1 MTIGESSDN
10 NAVELDGIR
19 FETLVPERELTI
31 PNIKGLKNSVQFGI
45 RITNNSSISYRFIC
59 FHLSPELK
67 RADGELIERSYA
79 RNATKTPTE
88 SDFLLL
94 LPQENLT
101 FFINAKFCWRGFQLG
116 LTGYDGSGGVWTL
129 CNLKPGIYSVRFTY
143 ENHSQT
149 GKIDGGMTPWKFLE
163 PLWTGVVS
171 TPYEEFRVTDLT
183 VVNGAKISSKKFQ
196 NRATAI
202 QLNH

>member
-10 NAVELDGIR
+10 NAVEVDGIR
-19 FETLVPERELTI
+19 FETLVPERELKI
-31 PNIKGLKNSVQFGI
+31 PNIKGVKNSVQFGI
-45 RITNNSSISYRFIC
+45 RIANNSSTSYRFIF
-59 FHLSPELK
+59 FHLFPELK
-67 RADGELIERSYA
+67 RADGQLIKLSYA

-94 LPQENLT
+94 LPQETLT
-101 FFINAKFCWRGFQLG
+101 FFINAKFSWRDFQLG
-116 LTGYDGSGGVWTL
+116 LTGYDGIGGVWNL

-149 GKIDGGMTPWKFLE
+149 GKIDEGRTPWRFLE

-171 TPYEEFRVTDLT
+171 TPYEEFRI
-183 VVNGAKISSKKFQ
+183 AQ
-196 NRATAI
+196 P
-202 QLNH
+202 

>member
-1 MTIGESSDN
+1 MTIEESNDN
-10 NAVELDGIR
+10 NVVEVDGIR

-31 PNIKGLKNSVQFGI
+31 PNIKGLKNFVQFGI
-45 RITNNSSISYRFIC
+45 RITNNSSISYRFIS

-67 RADGELIERSYA
+67 RANGELIERSYA

-94 LPQENLT
+94 LPQESLT

-116 LTGYDGSGGVWTL
+116 LTGYDDSGGVWTL

-149 GKIDGGMTPWKFLE
+149 GKIDGGMTPWRFLE

-171 TPYEEFRVTDLT
+171 TSYEEFRIVQPRYE
-183 VVNGAKISSKKFQ
+183 F
-196 NRATAI
+196 
-202 QLNH
+202 